1 MRVPLSANNSQAM
14 CDESAGQL
22 PAPQGMISRCFGVFW
37 YSATLQ
43 SCLCSTPDFRSF
55 HMGIALFT
63 LSALQSP
70 VRSLRRLFTSAEL
83 ASADKTTLPAPAETR
98 ESTEFGNASPFISQR
113 RAADAAALH
122 GAEQHQAQRAPRGN
136 WPFTAKPP
144 ARAPESPAR
153 LPDTQRSFLPTH
165 MGGSKR
171 QAFLSAVG
179 TASCGPR
186 TTKVL
191 RRASDAAGTGRL
203 VIAGRM
209 ADVCAE
215 LDRLAVSEAL
225 RA

>member
-1 MRVPLSANNSQAM
+1 MRVPLSAKNSQAM
-14 CDESAGQL
+14 RDESAEQL
-22 PAPQGMISRCFGVFW
+22 AAPQGMVSRCFWVFW

-70 VRSLRRLFTSAEL
+70 VRSLKKLFASAEQ
-83 ASADKTTLPAPAETR
+83 TPAGRMALRAQAETR
-98 ESTEFGNASPFISQR
+98 EPTESGNASPFIFQR
-113 RAADAAALH
+113 RATDVAALH
-122 GAEQHQAQRAPRGN
+122 RAEQHQGQRAPRGN
-136 WPFTAKPP
+136 WPFTVKPP

-153 LPDTQRSFLPTH
+153 SPDTHRSFLPTH
-165 MGGSKR
+165 MAGSKR

-179 TASCGPR
+179 TTSCSPR

-191 RRASDAAGTGRL
+191 RRTSDAAGTGRL

-215 LDRLAVSEAL
+215 LDRLAASEAL

>member
-22 PAPQGMISRCFGVFW
+22 PAPQGMVSRCFWVFW

-63 LSALQSP
+63 LSAVQNP
-70 VRSLRRLFTSAEL
+70 FRSLKKLLANP
-83 ASADKTTLPAPAETR
+83 ASAPKDRLDLRAQPVDMRRARPGNAPASASR
-98 ESTEFGNASPFISQR
+98 SDDAQALVPSNSTEPLPQR
-113 RAADAAALH
+113 PL
-122 GAEQHQAQRAPRGN
+122 RGN

-144 ARAPESPAR
+144 ARTPESPTRSAA
-153 LPDTQRSFLPTH
+153 THRSFLPTH
-165 MGGSKR
+165 MAGSKR
-171 QAFLSAVG
+171 QAFLASVG
-179 TASCGPR
+179 ADHCPPQSTR
-186 TTKVL
+186 VL
-191 RRASDAAGTGRL
+191 RRASDTGTCRL

-215 LDRLAVSEAL
+215 LDRLAASEAL

>member
-1 MRVPLSANNSQAM
+1 
-14 CDESAGQL
+14 
-22 PAPQGMISRCFGVFW
+22 
-37 YSATLQ
+37 
-43 SCLCSTPDFRSF
+43 
-55 HMGIALFT
+55 MGIALFT

-70 VRSLRRLFTSAEL
+70 VRGLKKLFAIAEQTSAGRMALLSQVE
-83 ASADKTTLPAPAETR
+83 KR
-98 ESTEFGNASPFISQR
+98 EPTEFGNASPCIPQR

-122 GAEQHQAQRAPRGN
+122 GAEQHQGQRAPRGN

-144 ARAPESPAR
+144 ARVPESPAR
-153 LPDTQRSFLPTH
+153 LPDTHRSFLPTH
-165 MGGSKR
+165 MAGSKR

-179 TASCGPR
+179 TASCSPR

-191 RRASDAAGTGRL
+191 RRTSDAAGTGRL

-215 LDRLAVSEAL
+215 LDRLAASEAL

>member
-1 MRVPLSANNSQAM
+1 MRVPLSAKNSQAM

-22 PAPQGMISRCFGVFW
+22 PAPQGMVSRCFWVFW

-63 LSALQSP
+63 LSAVQNP
-70 VRSLRRLFTSAEL
+70 FRSLKKLLANP
-83 ASADKTTLPAPAETR
+83 ASAPKDRLDLRAQPVDMRRARPGNAPASASR
-98 ESTEFGNASPFISQR
+98 SDDAQALVPSNSTEPLPQR
-113 RAADAAALH
+113 PL
-122 GAEQHQAQRAPRGN
+122 RGN

-144 ARAPESPAR
+144 ARTPESPTRSAA
-153 LPDTQRSFLPTH
+153 THRSFLPTH
-165 MGGSKR
+165 MAGSKR
-171 QAFLSAVG
+171 QAFLASVG
-179 TASCGPR
+179 ADHCPPQSTR
-186 TTKVL
+186 VL
-191 RRASDAAGTGRL
+191 RRASDTGTCRL

-215 LDRLAVSEAL
+215 LDRLAASEAL